1 MTGSWLA
8 FCEPDVRSWDRCS
21 TPSARQSILRGDYV
35 AAPGSVPA
43 ACHQPAPLDSRQGGC
58 HRSLS
63 VDAQQP
69 IRNTALGPIE
79 SPFFHQQPA
88 NLVNCMDS
96 KTGAE
101 KLIAKVIRD
110 DSLLHSLA
118 TPRLRY
124 RFSCYDRVEGLAV
137 SLRLVSK
144 LLSGKQLVRLIAGLT
159 VCSTS
164 TWSADFSGDS
174 RHGN

>member
-1 MTGSWLA
+1 
-8 FCEPDVRSWDRCS
+8 
-21 TPSARQSILRGDYV
+21 
-35 AAPGSVPA
+35 VPA
-43 ACHQPAPLDSRQGGC
+43 ACRRPAPLDSRQGGC
-58 HRSLS
+58 RWSLS

-69 IRNTALGPIE
+69 IRNTALGSIE
-79 SPFFHQQPA
+79 SPFLLQQPA
-88 NLVNCMDS
+88 NLVTCMDG

-101 KLIAKVIRD
+101 ELIAKVIRD
-110 DSLLHSLA
+110 DSLLNSLA

-144 LLSGKQLVRLIAGLT
+144 LPSGKQLVRLIAGLT
-159 VCSTS
+159 VSSTS
-164 TWSADFSGDS
+164 TWSADFARDS